1 MNNDFKNLGLSSN
14 VLKSIDTLGFTKPSK
29 IQEELIPIIMDG
41 YDVIGQAQTGTGKT
55 LAYAA
60 SVLSK
65 IDVKT
70 NVIRAIVLTP
80 TRELA
85 LQVSEEFETLNK
97 SSNFNILPVFG
108 GSSIELQLRALKKG
122 VDIVVGTPGRVM
134 DLMKR
139 KALNIDKLEFFV
151 LDEADEMLNMGFLED
166 IENIFKQTNKDKQ
179 VLLLSATMPREIEN
193 IAKKYMKPDYQH
205 IEIESK
211 TRTAANV
218 KQYYY
223 VINEKIRNEA
233 ICRVIDLKDTK
244 RIIIFCQ
251 TKMQCDNL
259 LKELSV
265 RNYSAEVMHG
275 DIVQSMRI
283 QTLDRFKNDAFNIL
297 IATDVAARGIHVDNI
312 DLVINYN
319 LPQDFE
325 SYVHRIGRTGRAEAV
340 GEAISFVSSREM
352 GFFNGLA
359 KFTKSTIER
368 KELPNKEDIIKSK
381 YAKTLAIAGEI
392 IENKKYDEALEYVR
406 DLNKEDLI
414 KLAAALLKE
423 SVDDKI
429 GSDFNKDL
437 TIKEERRGDRDRN
450 RSRNTSP
457 NSTRVFLTIGKLDDL
472 KRGTLLDFMKK
483 ETGIDKDC
491 FNNIE
496 ILTKFTFLDVSTK
509 EVKTFMKK
517 IHNTVLNGR
526 TIRAEVAKN
535 QK

>member
-1 MNNDFKNLGLSSN
+1 MNNNFKDLGLSSS

-29 IQEELIPIIMDG
+29 IQEELIPVIMDG

-70 NVIRAIVLTP
+70 NLIRAIVLTP

-97 SSNFNILPVFG
+97 SSKFNILPVFG
-108 GSSIELQLRALKKG
+108 GSSIELQLRALKRG

-134 DLMKR
+134 DLMRR
-139 KALNIDKLEFFV
+139 KALNIEALEFFV

-166 IENIFKQTNKDKQ
+166 IEEIFKQTNKDKQ
-179 VLLLSATMPREIEN
+179 VLLLSATMPKEIER

-205 IEIESK
+205 IEIEAK
-211 TRTAANV
+211 TKTAANV

-223 VINEKIRNEA
+223 VVNEKIRNEA

-275 DIVQSMRI
+275 DIMQSMRI

-325 SYVHRIGRTGRAEAV
+325 SYVHRIGRTGRADAV
-340 GEAISFVSSREM
+340 GEAISFVSGREM

-359 KFTKSTIER
+359 KFTKSTIE
-368 KELPNKEDIIKSK
+368 KCELPNKEDIIKNK
-381 YAKTLAIAGEI
+381 YVKTLSNAHEVIK
-392 IENKKYDEALEYVR
+392 NKEYEEALEYVR
-406 DLNKEDLI
+406 DFNRDDLI
-414 KLAAALLKE
+414 KVAAALLKV
-423 SVDDKI
+423 SVNEKI

-437 TIKEERRGDRDRN
+437 TLKDDRN
-450 RSRNTSP
+450 NGRSRSRNTNP
-457 NSTRVFLTIGKLDDL
+457 NSTRVFLTIGKLDNL
-472 KRGTLLDFMKK
+472 KKGTLLDFMKK

-509 EVKTFMKK
+509 EVNTFMKK
-517 IHNTVLNGR
+517 IHNKVLNDR

>member
-1 MNNDFKNLGLSSN
+1 MNNNFKDLGLSSS

-29 IQEELIPIIMDG
+29 IQEELIPVIMDG

-70 NVIRAIVLTP
+70 NLIRAIVLTP

-97 SSNFNILPVFG
+97 SSKFNILPVFG
-108 GSSIELQLRALKKG
+108 GSSIELQLRALKRG

-134 DLMKR
+134 DLMRR
-139 KALNIDKLEFFV
+139 KALNIEALEFFV

-166 IENIFKQTNKDKQ
+166 IEEIFKQTNKDKQ
-179 VLLLSATMPREIEN
+179 VLLLSATMPKEIER

-205 IEIESK
+205 IEIEAK
-211 TRTAANV
+211 TKTAANV

-223 VINEKIRNEA
+223 VVNEKIRNEA

-275 DIVQSMRI
+275 DIMQSMRI

-325 SYVHRIGRTGRAEAV
+325 SYVHRIGRTGRADAA
-340 GEAISFVSSREM
+340 GEAISFVSGREM

-359 KFTKSTIER
+359 KFTKSTIE
-368 KELPNKEDIIKSK
+368 KCELPNKEDIIKNK
-381 YAKTLAIAGEI
+381 YVKTLSNAHEVIK
-392 IENKKYDEALEYVR
+392 NKEYEEALEYIR
-406 DLNKEDLI
+406 DFNREDLM
-414 KLAAALLKE
+414 KVAAALLKV
-423 SVDDKI
+423 SVNEKI

-437 TIKEERRGDRDRN
+437 TLKDDRN
-450 RSRNTSP
+450 NGRSRNTNP
-457 NSTRVFLTIGKLDDL
+457 NSTRVFLTIGKLDNL
-472 KRGTLLDFMKK
+472 KKGTLLDFMKK

-509 EVKTFMKK
+509 EVNTFMKK
-517 IHNTVLNGR
+517 IHNKVLNDR